1 MADRGEHAVMRL
13 RFHVDHRRA
22 AGCQAAR
29 TRATSSAAF
38 SGSGVSTTLR
48 PRYRPASAASG
59 PVRSAPAMGWPGTN
73 CAQRP
78 PRAARATST
87 TSALVLPASVRIAR
101 GERGQHPDQQVAQA
115 AHGRGQQD
123 HVGPGRRDLGA
134 DGLVNQAQFQRARQ
148 RLSVAPYPST
158 LPTLPARRSAA
169 ANEPPINPTPATART
184 GIRGQ
189 RPLIGGSG
197 NTVHA
202 ARIALSA
209 SMKRAFSCGSPMDTR
224 SHSGRPSPATGRT
237 ITPRLSNSRLMR
249 GASPT
254 CTSTK
259 LP

>member
-1 MADRGEHAVMRL
+1 MAGHEL
-13 RFHVDHRRA
+13 
-22 AGCQAAR
+22 
-29 TRATSSAAF
+29 RAT
-38 SGSGVSTTLR
+38 
-48 PRYRPASAASG
+48 PA
-59 PVRSAPAMGWPGTN
+59 
-73 CAQRP
+73 Q
-78 PRAARATST
+78 AARATST
-87 TSALVLPASVRIAR
+87 TSALVLPASVRSRAAR
-101 GERGQHPDQQVAQA
+101 AWA
-115 AHGRGQQD
+115 ASGPAGRA
-123 HVGPGRRDLGA
+123 GRPRAWPAGSCRPAATSALTA
-134 DGLVNQAQFQRARQ
+134 LVDQAQFQRARQ
-148 RLSVAPYPST
+148 RLRVAPYPST

-249 GASPT
+249 ARRPHAPARS
-254 CTSTK
+254 CRSWARSAA
-259 LP
+259 